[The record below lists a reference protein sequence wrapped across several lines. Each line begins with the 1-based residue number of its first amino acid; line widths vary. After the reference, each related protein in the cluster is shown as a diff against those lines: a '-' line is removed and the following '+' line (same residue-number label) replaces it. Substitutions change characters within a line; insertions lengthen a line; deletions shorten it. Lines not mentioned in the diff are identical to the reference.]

1 MNSSFTINPR
11 VIAHL
16 GEALIKNESIA
27 LLELIKNSY
36 DAMATTCDVFF
47 YYEKNV
53 LSAITITDD
62 GEGMDYDTITKKWL
76 VIGTDN
82 KKNILNER
90 IEKKKYKRLPL
101 GEKGIGRLGVHKLGN
116 IIRMITRK
124 QNAEEIELSINWAEL
139 DKVSAIEEFKIEIN
153 RHKEPSCFKDDA
165 HGTKIE
171 INDLKPG
178 WDRRKIREVYRNI
191 LSLNSPVFFDDKQIV
206 SESFTV
212 RTKSNDVSLFEGLPT
227 FDEIKAV
234 GMYFAH
240 CEMSGSSITR
250 FDYSFVPWKTLDKVQ
265 GGRSIGVE
273 DLAKTDF
280 LTLKKKIV
288 VESDGREK
296 QIDAVVD
303 LNKNNVGSIQFD
315 IIIFE
320 PDTQIISLMNLE
332 KTTFR
337 SYMRA
342 NGGVR
347 VYRDNV
353 RVYDYGEIGNDWLGI
368 DAARIHKVGGNI
380 SNQIVLGAVRI
391 RRDQSLGLVEKTN
404 REGFVENEAYEDFVA
419 AVQHALKL
427 IVIQRNIDKTSLS
440 ILYKGKKVVEPVL
453 SDLNEVVQL
462 VNEKVEN
469 EQDKNDILKSIRK
482 VSEQYK
488 SVRELLLRSANVGL
502 NLGAIVHE
510 IEKQIAILKGC
521 VKREDVQG
529 VSKVS
534 SRLDDVVRNAM
545 SLLKKTDVKQNNL
558 CDIVTAA
565 LNGFKYRFSDHRIKL
580 LHKFDS
586 MNISAFV
593 SESRVKSILSNL
605 FDNSIFWLA
614 HANNDGEKVLS
625 VYITDQMNDFN
636 CIIVSDNG
644 PGFTI
649 PESMAIEPFVS
660 GKPDSMGTGLGLYVC
675 HEFVK
680 SMGGKMEFCNTGDYK
695 LPPEIKLS
703 GATKAMIALCFP
715 KSDQKKQ

>member
-36 DAMATTCDVFF
+36 DAMASTCDVFF
-47 YYEKNV
+47 YHEKNI

-62 GEGMDYDTITKKWL
+62 GEGMDFDTITKKWL

-82 KKNILNER
+82 KKRLLNEG
-90 IEKKKYKRLPL
+90 IEKKYNRLPL

-116 IIRMITRK
+116 KIRLITRK
-124 QNAEEIELSINWAEL
+124 QNAEEIELSINWSEL

-153 RHKEPSCFKDDA
+153 RHKEPSFFKENA
-165 HGTKIE
+165 HGTRIE

-178 WDRRKIREVYRNI
+178 WDRRKIRDVYRNI
-191 LSLNSPVFFDDKQIV
+191 LSLNSPVFFDAKENV
-206 SESFTV
+206 SESFSVQT
-212 RTKSNDVSLFEGLPT
+212 TSNDESLFEGLPT
-227 FDEIKAV
+227 FDEIKSV

-240 CEMSGSSITR
+240 CEMSGSRITQ
-250 FDYSFVPWKTLDKVQ
+250 FDYSFVPWKTLDRVK
-265 GGRSIGVE
+265 GGRSIKVE
-273 DLAKTDF
+273 DLSKTDF

-288 VESDGREK
+288 IEENGREK
-296 QIDAVVD
+296 QKDVDVD
-303 LNKNNVGSIQFD
+303 LNKNKVGTIQFD
-315 IIIFE
+315 VIIFE

-353 RVYDYGEIGNDWLGI
+353 RVYDYGEAGNDWLGI
-368 DAARIHKVGGNI
+368 DAARIHKLGGNI

-427 IVIQRNIDKTSLS
+427 IVIQRNIDKASLS
-440 ILYKGKKVVEPVL
+440 ILYKEKKVIEPVL
-453 SDLNEVVQL
+453 SDLDEVIQL
-462 VNEKVEN
+462 VHDKVKN
-469 EQDKNDILKSIRK
+469 EQDKNEILKSIRK
-482 VSEQYK
+482 VSDQYK
-488 SVRELLLRSANVGL
+488 SVREILLRSANAGL
-502 NLGAIVHE
+502 NLGAIIHE
-510 IEKQIAILKGC
+510 IEKQISILKGC
-521 VKREDVQG
+521 VERKDTQG
-529 VSKVS
+529 VSEVS
-534 SRLDDVVRNAM
+534 GRLDVVVRNAM
-545 SLLKKTDVKQNNL
+545 SLLRKTDVKQNNL
-558 CDIVTAA
+558 NDIANAV
-565 LNGFKYRFSDHRIKL
+565 LNGFKYRFSDHHITVLQKA
-580 LHKFDS
+580 DS
-586 MNISAFV
+586 TDITAFV

-605 FDNSIFWLA
+605 FDNSIFWLS
-614 HANNDGEKVLS
+614 HANNDGEKILS
-625 VYITDQMNDFN
+625 IYVTDQMNDFN
-636 CIIVSDNG
+636 SIIVSDNG

-649 PESMAIEPFVS
+649 PESLAVEPFVS
-660 GKPDSMGTGLGLYVC
+660 GKPDNMGTGLGLYVC

-680 SMGGKMEFCNTGDYK
+680 SMDGKMEFCNINDYK
-695 LPPEIKLS
+695 LPAEIKKS
-703 GATKAMIALCFP
+703 NATRAIIALSFP
-715 KSDQKKQ
+715 KNNPKKK